1 MPPIPS
7 PAVYKFASYQM
18 DMRAGEL
25 RRNGYKV
32 RLQEKQFLLLVALV
46 EQQGQV
52 VTRDELK
59 RHLWSGDTFVDFE
72 TGLNTAISKLRE
84 ALSDDPQK
92 PRFIETVPRR
102 GYRFIF
108 PVELATVNAHPAGA
122 LETSAAAETRS
133 PAIAEVRDSECLGL
147 PSADDSVTVPVQIS
161 VTNGSESK
169 ARVWPIMAVTFVL
182 GVFAFALWWL
192 TPLPD
197 PRLVNIFP
205 VTATGKQDFLVTPA
219 TDGARIFYVRRASD
233 HYELMQSSVDGG
245 EAKKMEAPFP
255 NTLMW
260 DTSPDGS
267 QYLITSFVHR
277 GEAAPLWSWPA
288 KGGEA
293 SKLGDLISG
302 SAAWSPDGKN
312 IVYHAGKNLGIANA
326 DGSGAR
332 LLGTFQQEP
341 DSPAWSPDGQR
352 IRFTLKDLE
361 RNSSSIWEIAADG
374 SGLHPILPHWM
385 DPQQI
390 CCGTWT
396 RDGRYFFFVE
406 FSTSIPQLWAL
417 REKGTWWRR
426 SSPGPFQIASGPTG
440 TWSPLVGRDGKHIYF
455 YVYNGSAG
463 QSMLE
468 AVNAATQEFSAVL
481 PERRP
486 VMPGF
491 SRDGQ
496 QVAFVQFWTEGL
508 WLSRADGGDL
518 RHIQIPEL
526 SVAFPRWSPDG
537 QQIAF
542 AGSHRGEA
550 ANTYLIS
557 AQGGEA
563 KPVLPGIVGLTNP
576 DWSPDGARLVVE
588 RSVAVS
594 SGGNPN
600 STLALVNLKSA
611 QIQEIPGSENLNSPR
626 WSPDGKFIG
635 AISEDGHN
643 LKIYDIAANR
653 WRNAAG
659 GQSLGIPAWSADG
672 IFLYYQ
678 DLMAAGEPLFRVK
691 ADSGATEMVTSFQK
705 ILDTGIHRCAFMALL
720 PNGTPIVTFGRG
732 DADIYGATLILP

>member
-1 MPPIPS
+1 MSPS
-7 PAVYKFASYQM
+7 PASYKFGPYRM

-32 RLQEKQFLLLVALV
+32 RLQEKQFLLLAALAG
-46 EQQGQV
+46 QHGQV

-92 PRFIETVPRR
+92 PRFIETMPRR

-108 PVELATVNAHPAGA
+108 PVELAIANGQPAGA
-122 LETSAAAETRS
+122 VETVMAAEQQSSVFT
-133 PAIAEVRDSECLGL
+133 EVLDAGCLGL
-147 PSADDSVTVPVQIS
+147 PSSDSSLTMTAQNS
-161 VTNGSESK
+161 VTNGRESK
-169 ARVWPIMAVTFVL
+169 ARVWSIVAVTFIL

-219 TDGARIFYVRRASD
+219 TDGARIFYVQRASD

-288 KGGEA
+288 KGGTPQR
-293 SKLGDLISG
+293 LGDLISG

-361 RNSSSIWEIAADG
+361 HNSSSIWQIAADG
-374 SGLHPILPHWM
+374 SGLRPTLPNWM
-385 DPQQI
+385 NPQQV

-406 FSTSIPQLWAL
+406 FADQIPHLWAL
-417 REKGTWWRR
+417 REKGPWWRR
-426 SSPGPFQIASGPTG
+426 NSAGPFQIASGPTG
-440 TWSPLVGRDGKHIYF
+440 SWSPLVGRDGKHIYF
-455 YVYNGSAG
+455 YVYNGAAAR
-463 QSMLE
+463 SMLE
-468 AVNAATQEFSAVL
+468 AVNVATQEFSAIL
-481 PERRP
+481 PEYRP

-496 QVAFVQFWTEGL
+496 QVAFVQFSTDGL
-508 WLSRADGGDL
+508 WLGRADGTDFH
-518 RHIQIPEL
+518 HIQIPEL
-526 SVAFPRWSPDG
+526 NVAFPRWSPDG
-537 QQIAF
+537 QKIAF
-542 AGSHRGEA
+542 AGAHRGEA
-550 ANTYLIS
+550 ENTYLIS

-563 KPVLPGIVGLTNP
+563 KPVLPGIAGLINP
-576 DWSPDGARLVVE
+576 DWSADGSRLVVE

-600 STLALVNLKSA
+600 STLAFVDLRNA
-611 QIQEIPGSENLNSPR
+611 RIEEIPGSENLSSPR

-653 WRNAAG
+653 WRIAAR

-672 IFLYYQ
+672 TFLYYQ
-678 DLMAAGEPLFRVK
+678 DLTAAGQPLFRVN
-691 ADSGATEMVTSFQK
+691 ANSGAKENVTSFQK